1 LRIHIWER
9 PESFEITRTPCG
21 SELVREG
28 FIPDDT
34 SSVDVSSPSR
44 TMRIAAPVAP
54 RVCIPVKHLPFT
66 TTAHPY
72 LGATGIF

>member
-1 LRIHIWER
+1 HW
-9 PESFEITRTPCG
+9 G

-28 FIPDDT
+28 SIPEDT
-34 SSVDVSSPSR
+34 SSGDVPALSL

-54 RVCIPVKHLPFT
+54 RVRIPVKHLPFT